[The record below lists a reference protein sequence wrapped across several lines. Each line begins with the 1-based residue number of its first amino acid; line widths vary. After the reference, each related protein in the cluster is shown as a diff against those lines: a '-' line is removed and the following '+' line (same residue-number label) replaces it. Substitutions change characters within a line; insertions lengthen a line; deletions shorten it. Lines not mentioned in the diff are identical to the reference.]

1 MQTVYVRPATNA
13 DSKLMLVRQPD
24 RGWMPLPPD
33 GEWVLLDEYW
43 ARRLRD
49 GDVVEAEPPPVEDD
63 ASAPALSA
71 LPEPAPTESNSPPES
86 PSDAAARPARRA

>member
-13 DSKLMLVRQPD
+13 DGNSMLVRQPD

-49 GDVVEAEPPPVEDD
+49 GDVVEAEPPFAEDK
-63 ASAPALSA
+63 APAPSA
-71 LPEPAPTESNSPPES
+71 LPEPAPTESNPTPES
-86 PSDAAARPARRA
+86 PSDAARRPGRRA